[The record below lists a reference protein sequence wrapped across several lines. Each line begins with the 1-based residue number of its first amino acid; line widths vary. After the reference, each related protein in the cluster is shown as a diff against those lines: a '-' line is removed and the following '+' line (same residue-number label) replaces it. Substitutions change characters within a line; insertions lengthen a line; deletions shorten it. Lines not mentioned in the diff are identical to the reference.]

1 MSTIKSSSENLTLN
15 ADGAGNDII
24 FESNGAEKAS
34 LTDAGVFTA
43 TSFAGSGASLTG
55 LPAHTGNV
63 AFPAT
68 QVASADANTLDDYE
82 EGLATM
88 TCSSNSGT
96 LTMNTA
102 SDQLSYVKI
111 GRLVFI
117 QGWFTFSTASTPGGT
132 FTISGL
138 PFTCAALSEG
148 ADTGHISAFVRN
160 TASTCV
166 GLKFY
171 LSQGTTFLTGRED
184 GRTDDGSN
192 CANYVDTGSALSI
205 SGSYYASA

>member
-1 MSTIKSSSENLTLN
+1 MSTIKSSSEDLTLN

-82 EGLATM
+82 EGSWTAVYEDGSGNAATM
-88 TCSSNSGT
+88 TA
-96 LTMNTA
+96 NTGK
-102 SDQLSYVKI
+102 YTKI
-111 GRLVFI
+111 GDLV
-117 QGWFTFSTASTPGGT
+117 WATFQCRSSSLGSMSGGVRIT
-132 FTISGL
+132 GL
-138 PFTCAALSEG
+138 PFTTANNS
-148 ADTGHISAFVRN
+148 TYPSASIGYFHHLDITAGQAVYGSMSPN
-160 TASTCV
+160 TAYIELYLTDNGV
-166 GLKFY
+166 GVTSFRDNE
-171 LSQGTTFLTGRED
+171 LS
-184 GRTDDGSN
+184 SN
-192 CANYVDTGSALSI
+192 GQIIGSI
-205 SGSYYASA
+205 SYKVA